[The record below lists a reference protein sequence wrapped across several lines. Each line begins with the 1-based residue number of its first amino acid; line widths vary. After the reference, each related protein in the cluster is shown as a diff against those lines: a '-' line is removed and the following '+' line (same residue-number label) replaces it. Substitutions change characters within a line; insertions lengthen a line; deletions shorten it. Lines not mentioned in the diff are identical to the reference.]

1 MKSLCNTMKRLL
13 LQLSAA
19 LLTAGPLPAAEADAV
34 PRAEVLAAMK
44 KAAEFFRTK
53 VAVRGGYVY
62 YVSPDLK
69 ARRGEGEAT
78 ATQIWVQAPG
88 TPAVG
93 MAFLTAHAATGDT
106 FYLDAAREAAGALV
120 FGELESGGW
129 THSIDFAPDGAKT
142 GRYRHGR
149 GRAKGRNQSSLDDGV
164 TQHALRLLM
173 HTDRALGCK
182 HAAIHEAAEFA
193 RAALLRAQFP
203 HGGFPQAW
211 DGPVANLEPVRAR
224 YPDYEWRTEN
234 RIKEYWSLP
243 TLNDDLATDV
253 TQTLL
258 DAWDIYKDEGCRR
271 ALTRLGDFLLLAQ
284 MPEPQPGWAQQYTKE
299 MCPAWARKFEPPA
312 VAGRESQDAIQ
323 ALLTIHRFT
332 GDTKYL
338 EPIARA
344 LAWLKRSLLPDG
356 SLARFHEVRTNKPL
370 YMTRDYALTYDGSDV
385 PAHYGWK
392 GESRIAELE
401 TALQAAK
408 DRKPAPAPRPPGV
421 KKVRQILADLDSEG
435 RWLTTRG
442 GERLTGRPDFGSDDK
457 FIASEVFISN
467 LAALSRYVAEE

>member
-1 MKSLCNTMKRLL
+1 MANGLHAAGTDGKNSASGARGSVGDADIFIPVADSEAAVVKTIPMKSLCYTMKRLL

-62 YVSPDLK
+62 DVSPDLK

-120 FGELESGGW
+120 FGQLESGGW

-142 GRYRHGR
+142 GRYRHDR
-149 GRAKGRNQSSLDDGV
+149 GSAKGRNHSSLDDGV

-173 HTDRALGCK
+173 HTDRALEFK

-211 DGPVANLEPVRAR
+211 DGPVAKLEPVRAR
-224 YPDYEWRTEN
+224 YPDYEWRTES

-253 TQTLL
+253 TQP
-258 DAWDIYKDEGCRR
+258 C
-271 ALTRLGDFLLLAQ
+271 
-284 MPEPQPGWAQQYTKE
+284 
-299 MCPAWARKFEPPA
+299 
-312 VAGRESQDAIQ
+312 
-323 ALLTIHRFT
+323 
-332 GDTKYL
+332 
-338 EPIARA
+338 
-344 LAWLKRSLLPDG
+344 
-356 SLARFHEVRTNKPL
+356 
-370 YMTRDYALTYDGSDV
+370 
-385 PAHYGWK
+385 
-392 GESRIAELE
+392 
-401 TALQAAK
+401 
-408 DRKPAPAPRPPGV
+408 
-421 KKVRQILADLDSEG
+421 
-435 RWLTTRG
+435 
-442 GERLTGRPDFGSDDK
+442 
-457 FIASEVFISN
+457 
-467 LAALSRYVAEE
+467 